1 MKPQSPTLSKSKLML
16 GLQCDK
22 KLWLKTNK
30 PELEAETSASTQ
42 MQFDEGNLVGLQA
55 QKYFGPGDV
64 VTVDYWDYDGA
75 VKSTLDFINQG
86 SKTIFE
92 ASFKYKS
99 FFSRADIFSFNV
111 RQKSWD
117 IIEVKKSTSVKDYH
131 LLDSAIQTWII
142 LNSGFKVNSVS
153 IMHINS
159 DCVYPDLTNLF
170 STQDVTD
177 KVMSLIPDI
186 KIKALKLLELV
197 QKKSEPK
204 IKIGPHCDNPNS
216 CPFKSHCWVDVPDKS
231 VFDLYRIGS
240 KAWDLYN
247 NGLTKITDLDASDF
261 KDKNKKIIEVT
272 KTNKMW
278 IDPKGIKSELSK
290 FKWPLY
296 FFDFETIMPAIPRYD
311 GTSPYT
317 QVPFQFSCHLWESE
331 KKGISHFEY
340 LHTDSSDPRPG
351 LIKAM
356 LEGLG
361 DSGSIV
367 AYNQSFEI
375 SVIKKLAKFDK
386 KNSQKLL
393 KLIDRFVDP
402 LPIFQN
408 YTYHPD
414 YLGSFSIK
422 TVAPALL
429 GSALSYKDLSVGS
442 GMDAQVY
449 ANFLLSGLAED
460 LSGTV
465 LDSKGKVI
473 TKNQM
478 IQSLLTYCR
487 QDTLAMLKLVKWLMA
502 QK

>member
-1 MKPQSPTLSKSKLML
+1 ML
-16 GLQCDK
+16 GLQCEK
-22 KLWLKTNK
+22 QLWLKTNK
-30 PELEAETSASTQ
+30 PELEAEVSASTQ
-42 MQFDEGNLVGLQA
+42 MQFDEGNLIGLLA
-55 QKYFGPGDV
+55 QKHFGSGEV
-64 VTVDYWDYDGA
+64 VVNDFWDYDGA
-75 VKSTLDFINQG
+75 VQSTLDFINQG

-99 FFSRADIFSFNV
+99 FFSRADIFSLNV
-111 RQKSWD
+111 KKKSWD
-117 IIEVKKSTSVKDYH
+117 IIEVKKATSVKDYH

-153 IMHINS
+153 IMHLNF
-159 DCVYPDLTNLF
+159 DCVYPDLTDLF
-170 STQDVTD
+170 TTTDVTD
-177 KVMSLIPDI
+177 EVMLLLPDI
-186 KIKALKLLELV
+186 ETKVLKLLDLV
-197 QKKSEPK
+197 EKKVEPK
-204 IKIGPHCDNPNS
+204 IKIGPHCDDPFE

-231 VFDLYRIGS
+231 VFDLYHIGS

-247 NGLTKITDLDASDF
+247 NGLTKITDLDAANF
-261 KDKNKKIIEVT
+261 KGKNKKIIEVT
-272 KTNKMW
+272 KSNKMW
-278 IDPKGIKSELSK
+278 VDPKGIKSELSN

-296 FFDFETIMPAIPRYD
+296 FFDFETVMPAIPRYK

-317 QVPFQFSCHLWESE
+317 QVPFQFSCDKWESE

-393 KLIDRFVDP
+393 NLVDRFVDP

-414 YLGSFSIK
+414 YNGSFSIK
-422 TVAPALL
+422 AVAPALI
-429 GSALSYKDLSVGS
+429 GSALSYDSLDVGS
-442 GMDAQVY
+442 GMDVQVY
-449 ANFLLSGLAED
+449 ANLLLQGLA
-460 LSGTV
+460 SGEE
-465 LDSKGKVI
+465 KEK
-473 TKNQM
+473 M
-478 IQSLLTYCR
+478 IKSLLTYCH
-487 QDTLAMLKLVKWLMA
+487 QDTLAMVELVKWLMR